1 MDINDLLQFIRK
13 ITLFSIFSDEELAQ
27 LTRVAELKSI
37 SAGGLIFDQGTSG
50 KEFYLVYSGKVRIVQ
65 KNEKKQEI
73 NLGVRTRGD
82 HFGET
87 ALITDKARNAAAR
100 AAEDSVLVSIDRQ
113 LFYDYFYS
121 KPELREYFDKFIRY
135 TSIHQFLKSCTELS
149 SVPPQQLQAL
159 VQNFHSEFFKEGDVV
174 FRQGAEP
181 DKFYLVES
189 GKLKVVRWGGKS
201 RQIINFLREGDFFG
215 EKALVEDSRRYADV
229 VCLTNCTLFSLSKET
244 FYELVPHSPK
254 IKKVFEDRIRSYLT
268 DKPPIPY
275 QEIIKQEMAAL
286 QDIHVQKGDSQ
297 GNSQGASKGTSKDA
311 SKRASRGY
319 SGEEASPLDEKPGYG
334 KRFSTLYYRN
344 IHFPFIMQHDQMTCG
359 TTCLMMIARY
369 YGKNFSSS
377 RLREL
382 AHVDL
387 SGSSLANLASAAEQ
401 LGFSTRGMKLRYDTL
416 IAVHLPCIVHWQG
429 YHYVVVYRASEK
441 NVRVADP
448 ALGLRI
454 YTREKFLDNWNGI
467 TLSLEPTPEFE
478 KQTEDKTSFR
488 NFIQFVRP
496 YKLILLEI
504 LVASILMNLFG
515 LATPIFTQ
523 NVIDKVL
530 FHHNA
535 SMLNI
540 MLTGMVLVLIFQFLV
555 SVLRQYLIVHTSMK
569 IDLRMLVAFYKHMLS
584 LPLGYYKVRKVGD
597 FISRFGENKKI
608 RSFLTNTALTMVL
621 DTILISVYLSLMF
634 YYNVQMTG
642 LALLFMPIFI
652 TITLIFTPMFKKL
665 NVDSFAAQAE
675 SESHLIESV
684 NGIDTVKA
692 MNIEYPTRWKWED
705 KYIKSLNIDFKLFNT
720 AIYFHSLGDFVGAL
734 SSTIILWYGA
744 QKVMQGTISVGELM
758 AFMAL
763 MGSVITPVNRIITA
777 WDTIQQTMV
786 SVDLLNDVFTA
797 KAEFSESM
805 EEATGLVISEPRG
818 EIAFENVYF
827 RYGGE
832 NDAYILS
839 NITLRIA
846 PGQTAAIVGRSGS
859 GKSTLVKLI
868 ARFYDV
874 TEGKIS
880 IDGCDLKNIDLTSL
894 RNMVG
899 FILQDN
905 FIFNASIRENISFGD
920 PEETMGKVIEAARL
934 ANAHDFISGLG
945 QGYETRVGDS
955 GLQLSGG
962 QKQRIAIAR
971 VLYRNPKI
979 IIFDE
984 ATSSLDTESEQ
995 AIQKNMRVILQG
1007 KTALIIAHRLS
1018 TVRNAD
1024 IIFVIDNGEIIE
1036 QGTHEELMKRRGL
1049 YHYLNHQQLNL

>member
-1 MDINDLLQFIRK
+1 MDINDLHHFIRK
-13 ITLFSIFSDEELAQ
+13 ISLFSIFSDEELAQ
-27 LTRVAELKSI
+27 LTRMAELKSVK
-37 SAGGLIFDQGTSG
+37 AGELIFDQGASG
-50 KEFYLVYSGKVRIVQ
+50 KEFYLVYSGKVRILQ
-65 KNEKKQEI
+65 RNEKNQEI
-73 NLGVRTRGD
+73 NLGVRSGGD

-87 ALITDKARNAAAR
+87 ALITDKPRNAAAR
-100 AAEDSVLVSIDRQ
+100 AVEDSVIISIDHQ
-113 LFYDYFYS
+113 LFYDYVYS
-121 KPELREYFDKFIRY
+121 KPELREYFDKFIRA

-149 SVPPQQLQAL
+149 SIPPNQLQYL
-159 VQNFHSEFFKEGDVV
+159 VQNFHLEFFKEGDVV
-174 FRQGAEP
+174 FRQNAKP
-181 DKFYLVES
+181 DKFYLIES
-189 GKLKVVRWGGKS
+189 GKLKVIRWEGK
-201 RQIINFLREGDFFG
+201 RQEIINFLREGDFFG
-215 EKALVEDSRRYADV
+215 EKALVEDSQRYADV
-229 VCLTNCTLFSLSKET
+229 ICLTNCTLFSLAKET
-244 FYELVPHSPK
+244 FHELVTHSPK
-254 IKKVFEDRIRSYLT
+254 IKKVFEDRILSYLT

-275 QEIIKQEMAAL
+275 QEIIKQEMAGL
-286 QDIHVQKGDSQ
+286 QDIQVH
-297 GNSQGASKGTSKDA
+297 KDA
-311 SKRASRGY
+311 SADREAAASL
-319 SGEEASPLDEKPGYG
+319 PEKPGPG
-334 KRFSTLYYRN
+334 KRFFSLYYRN
-344 IHFPFIMQHDQMTCG
+344 IRFPFIMQHDQMTCG
-359 TTCLMMIARY
+359 TTCLMMIAKY

-377 RLREL
+377 RLRDM

-401 LGFSTRGMKLRYDTL
+401 LGFSTRGMKLNYDTL
-416 IAVHLPCIVHWQG
+416 LSIHLPCIVHWQG
-429 YHYVVVYRASEK
+429 YHYVVVFRADEK

-448 ALGLRI
+448 ALGLRT
-454 YTREKFLDNWNGI
+454 YPRGKFQDNWNGI
-467 TLSLEPTPEFE
+467 TLTIEPTPEFE
-478 KQTEDKTSFR
+478 KQTEDTTSFR

-504 LVASILMNLFG
+504 LVASILMNLFA

-530 FHHNA
+530 FHNNS

-540 MLTGMVLVLIFQFLV
+540 MLTGMILILIFQFLV
-555 SVLRQYLIVHTSMK
+555 RVLRQYLIVHTSMK
-569 IDLRMLVAFYKHMLS
+569 IDLRMLVAFYKHLLS

-608 RSFLTNTALTMVL
+608 RSFLTNTALTMIL
-621 DTILISVYLSLMF
+621 DTILIIVYLSLMF
-634 YYNVQMTG
+634 YYNVQMTA
-642 LALLFMPIFI
+642 LALLFMPVFI
-652 TITLIFTPMFKKL
+652 AITLIFTPLFKRL
-665 NVDSFAAQAE
+665 NVDSFAAQGE
-675 SESHLIESV
+675 CESHLIESI

-705 KYIKSLNIDFKLFNT
+705 KYIKSLNIDFRLFTT
-720 AIYFHSLGDFVGAL
+720 AMYFHSLGDFVGSL

-763 MGSVITPVNRIITA
+763 MGSVITPINRIITA
-777 WDTIQQTMV
+777 WDSIQQTLV

-797 KAEFSESM
+797 RAEFPGSM
-805 EEATGLVISEPRG
+805 EEATGMVIREPRG
-818 EIAFENVYF
+818 EVTFEKVFF

-832 NDAYILS
+832 NAPSILS

-868 ARFYDV
+868 ARLYDA

-880 IDGCDLKNIDLTSL
+880 IDGCDLKNIDLASL

-899 FILQDN
+899 FILQDS
-905 FIFNASIRENISFGD
+905 FIFNGSIRENISFGD
-920 PEETMGKVIEAARL
+920 PEETMDKVMEAAKL
-934 ANAHDFISGLG
+934 ANAHDFITGLG

-995 AIQKNMRVILQG
+995 AIQKNMRVILKG

-1024 IIFVIDNGEIIE
+1024 VIFVMDNGEIIE
-1036 QGTHEELMKRRGL
+1036 QGTHEELMARRGL